1 MQEKKGGGREKASS
15 PCRNHTLCDL
25 GRGYETGKLSKA
37 AVLHRQVFSKSTTV
51 SKSESLKD
59 EVALSVLI

>member
-1 MQEKKGGGREKASS
+1 MRLAS
-15 PCRNHTLCDL
+15 
-25 GRGYETGKLSKA
+25 LSKA
-37 AVLHRQVFSKSTTV
+37 AVLHSQVFSKSVTV